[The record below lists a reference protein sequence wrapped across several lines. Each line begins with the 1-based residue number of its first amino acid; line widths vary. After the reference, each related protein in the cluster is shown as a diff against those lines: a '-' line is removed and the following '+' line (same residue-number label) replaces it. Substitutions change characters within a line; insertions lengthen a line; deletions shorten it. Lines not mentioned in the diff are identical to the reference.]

1 MLLDRLSSFTLEE
14 SRIFCSDMVIL
25 ERGEGPRWR
34 FNYGNFKVDPSP
46 DILLL
51 GAYRHPSTGN
61 NLVGGINLHYLNSSE
76 LDKLQK
82 ALPRIMAATNLYNR
96 YHTGKRLLPEI
107 FRRFYRTYNSS
118 YIRGVEQDT
127 LYPKLGLI
135 GATQDWL
142 KKKLGGIFK
151 SKEQRQKELE
161 PQYPTDLTNMRDRL
175 NQVVQQLQQQ
185 PVDQEPEDSP
195 EMQVARDTYRQ
206 EQQKQQPRTM
216 QDIERQE
223 DIPLQQA
230 NQEFE
235 RYQRAKQAPE
245 AMVPEVEPQ
254 DEPEDELDLPI
265 VGETDPPDV
274 TTPEGQADARAQFE
288 KEKQESQEELLN
300 PDNEIDLEESIVY
313 YSPIA
318 GRYIIEPAYN
328 LVHSS
333 W

>member
-1 MLLDRLSSFTLEE
+1 MLLDRLSTFSLEE

-25 ERGEGPRWR
+25 EKGEGPRWR

-61 NLVGGINLHYLNSSE
+61 NLVGGINLHYLNAGE

-96 YHTGKRLLPEI
+96 YHTGKKLVPEI

-118 YIRGVEQDT
+118 YIQGVKQDT
-127 LYPKLGLI
+127 LYPKLGMI
-135 GATQDWL
+135 GATQDWI
-142 KKKLGGIFK
+142 KKKLGGLFK

-161 PQYPTDLTNMRDRL
+161 PEYPTDLTNMRDRL

-185 PVDQEPEDSP
+185 PADQEPEDSP
-195 EMQVARDTYRQ
+195 EMQVARSSFKQ

-216 QDIERQE
+216 PDIERQE

-230 NQEFE
+230 NQE
-235 RYQRAKQAPE
+235 YQRRQTTKQAPRT
-245 AMVPEVEPQ
+245 AQIEPTE
-254 DEPEDELDLPI
+254 EPDLPI

-274 TTPEGQADARAQFE
+274 STPEGQADARAQFE
-288 KEKQESQEELLN
+288 KERQESREELLN
-300 PDNEIDLEESIVY
+300 PENDIDLEESIVY
-313 YSPIA
+313 YSPLA
-318 GRYIIEPAYN
+318 GRYIVEPAYN